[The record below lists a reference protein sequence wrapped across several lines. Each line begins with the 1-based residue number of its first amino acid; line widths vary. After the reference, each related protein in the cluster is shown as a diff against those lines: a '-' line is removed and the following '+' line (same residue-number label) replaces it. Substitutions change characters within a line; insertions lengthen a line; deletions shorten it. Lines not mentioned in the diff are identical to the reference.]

1 VSPRKSSTS
10 SGSDNSFLRPRY
22 LSVEVAG
29 DLPYAGR
36 LIERELLRRLEVAGV
51 HRPTVRMIRWEG
63 TRGLVRVPHTDAR
76 RARQVWNGTSRSPDG
91 SVLTLKTGR
100 SYGTLRKGKAWI
112 RAALQRSTRSPS

>member
-1 VSPRKSSTS
+1 MSPRKSSTS
-10 SGSDNSFLRPRY
+10 SGSENSFLRPRY

-29 DLPYAGR
+29 DLPHAGR

-51 HRPTVRMIRWEG
+51 HRPTVKMIRWEG

-76 RARQVWNGTSRSPDG
+76 RARDAWNGSSRGPDG
-91 SVLTLKTGR
+91 SVLTLKTLR

-112 RAALQRSTRSPS
+112 RSAVRTSSRATP